1 MCRQLIAATIVVL
14 FANGVFG
21 QTTTFAQF
29 VESSP
34 NHDIIGTN
42 NGGTSFSLS
51 NINGGVPVNFFYSN
65 INGLDPQLIGSQAA
79 TLTISGSTTMPA
91 TSGGGNI
98 TQTFTPSSLVTVTIL
113 RNTPATVGNGTRRDL
128 LTVTFSGDLFGGAG
142 GNQASFNSSTPGD
155 TVTFASDFLDFTGTT
170 ARSSALAFSSVNPSF
185 SLGAGNFVASF
196 TADMAGTY
204 SSNPPPVVTVPEPA
218 TVIVLLAA
226 SGITCVAVLHRRR
239 KRRIRADVELIDP
252 ELSDELP
259 ETI

>member
-1 MCRQLIAATIVVL
+1 MCEQFIAATMVLL
-14 FANGVFG
+14 FANGVFA

-34 NHDIIGTN
+34 NHDVIGTN

-79 TLTISGSTTMPA
+79 TLTISGMTTMPA
-91 TSGGGNI
+91 TTGGGNI
-98 TQTFTPSSLVTVTIL
+98 TQTFTASSMVTVTIT
-113 RNTPATVGNGTRRDL
+113 RNTPATVGNGTRTNL
-128 LTVTFSGDLFGGAG
+128 LTIVFSGDLFGGAG

-155 TVTFASDFLDFTGTT
+155 SVTFSSDFLDFTGTS
-170 ARSSALAFSSVNPSF
+170 ARSSALAFSSVNPNF
-185 SLGAGNFVASF
+185 SLGAGNFLASF

-218 TVIVLLAA
+218 AIVLLAG
-226 SGITCVAVLHRRR
+226 SGIACLVVWHRRR
-239 KRRIRADVELIDP
+239 KRTDRTDVELKLIR
-252 ELSDELP
+252 
-259 ETI
+259 